1 MTGNYNDDNHWD
13 GNDDDDT
20 AVSCIGGIRFCSPT
34 GTKLKL
40 SYQNPAIYW
49 VVAAIA
55 L

>member
-1 MTGNYNDDNHWD
+1 MTGNYNGDNHWD
-13 GNDDDDT
+13 GDDDDDT
-20 AVSCIGGIRFCSPT
+20 AVSYIGGIRFCSSP

-49 VVAAIA
+49 VVAATA